1 MSRVK
6 AKPVVMSGIAKD
18 IRIKDLLGVK
28 GYGLEPAFIAQP
40 QQEIRTS
47 KLGQS
52 LQWYNYFCTNKEAK
66 QFLIEY
72 LSSVGDS
79 TRAKQLNKITD
90 SKVLTTYGW
99 LARLSLRGLELN
111 DDEKGRI
118 EKEVTRLIAIKDT
131 QDPLEEAETV
141 AEPVAEDT
149 TKKNIQEIM
158 RERAAEAAGELE
170 GLLDDFIK
178 GGCKLQN
185 DITSKVV
192 SPLTEKKILP
202 QHISIVT
209 KPWDDYK
216 AEFEELQLGKCE
228 QLLEAYS
235 HLTKVQVKHV
245 LKFIEQVT
253 TAINSYVSLKKV
265 NKTQRTRKPVPV
277 EKVVSKLKYLRKFV
291 DEKTKLNLTSIDP
304 VNLHQAQEAWVYDTA
319 KRKLYHFVAD
329 SLGKCLI
336 VKGNTLLG
344 FDTKESEA
352 KILRKPE
359 EQLKQVT
366 GSKPAAR
373 KFFKEI
379 KAVATTPNGRF
390 NAAMIILKAF

>member
-1 MSRVK
+1 MARAK
-6 AKPVVMSGIAKD
+6 AVTLPGIARD
-18 IRIKDLLGVK
+18 IKVKDLFGLKGRGPEPIFNEQPLDEHRVSVLGN
-28 GYGLEPAFIAQP
+28 
-40 QQEIRTS
+40 
-47 KLGQS
+47 S
-52 LQWYNYFCTNKEAK
+52 LYWYNYFCTNKEAK
-66 QFLIEY
+66 QFIIEY
-72 LSSVGDS
+72 LSSIGDS
-79 TRAKQLNKITD
+79 TRAKQLAKIAD

-99 LARLSLRGLELN
+99 LARLSLRGLVLNEVEKSHIDKEL
-111 DDEKGRI
+111 R
-118 EKEVTRLIAIKDT
+118 RLFSLKDT
-131 QDPLEEAETV
+131 
-141 AEPVAEDT
+141 AEPTEEVEPITEDA

-158 RERAAEAAGELE
+158 RERAAETAGELE
-170 GLLDDFIK
+170 GLLDEFIAN
-178 GGCKLQN
+178 GCKLST

-209 KPWDDYK
+209 QPWDDYK
-216 AEFEELQLGKCE
+216 AEFEELQQGKCE
-228 QLLEAYS
+228 QLQEGYS
-235 HLTKVQVKHV
+235 HLTKIQVKHI

-291 DEKTKLNLTSIDP
+291 DEKLKLNLTSIDP
-304 VNLHQAQEAWVYDTA
+304 VNLHQCQEAWIYDTA

-390 NAAMIILKAF
+390 NDAMIILKAF